1 MNEVNYLIK
10 EEEWHNIPAPVKE
23 TITGLIDFTKKISTK
38 LIQANDVSQRR
49 VFSMD
54 DRVKKLEN
62 QFKSRFDMYDQK
74 LAREIKTVKDYATKG
89 KDESKGDLTILKD
102 ANQKLTQ
109 LLRDFEG
116 KVVKLGKK
124 IK

>member
-1 MNEVNYLIK
+1 
-10 EEEWHNIPAPVKE
+10 
-23 TITGLIDFTKKISTK
+23 
-38 LIQANDVSQRR
+38 
-49 VFSMD
+49 MD

-74 LAREIKTVKDYATKG
+74 LAREIKGVKDYATKG
-89 KDESKGDLTILKD
+89 KDEYKGDMTILKD

-124 IK
+124 LK

>member
-1 MNEVNYLIK
+1 
-10 EEEWHNIPAPVKE
+10 
-23 TITGLIDFTKKISTK
+23 
-38 LIQANDVSQRR
+38 
-49 VFSMD
+49 MD